1 MRPLAAVVLAGGL
14 LWSAG
19 CTSPSPVELEQDP
32 GTVEAVPL
40 GNVAG
45 DLDLASVDSSG
56 VTPDEQIRLN
66 GRMQVTEVTLDNGQ
80 GIRRFAFASVIFQ
93 DTRLPVIVGNR
104 TFGYYGIPVRSLTLD
119 GVPMVRVPHA
129 VRVRGFSRD
138 TVHAGSEYLLDLTA
152 LYRPGRTYLWGARA
166 SALSDSVTIPA
177 TTPGGLSVLA
187 PAGGA
192 LIPRDQNLRL
202 RWQTD
207 GDVVIV
213 VSTVDPSTGRTI
225 PRARFVPR
233 PGSREA
239 VVPARVLSGFARGV
253 HALTFI
259 RANRYELPTLSE
271 PRGVILVQ
279 AAAVSTVFV
288 ALR

>member
-1 MRPLAAVVLAGGL
+1 MKRLATVLLAAAL
-14 LWSAG
+14 LSGAG
-19 CTSPSPVELEQDP
+19 CTSPSPVELEQNP

-45 DLDLASVDSSG
+45 DLDLAPVDSSG
-56 VTPDEQIRLN
+56 VTPDEQIRVN

-80 GIRRFAFASVIFQ
+80 GVRRFAFASAIFQ
-93 DTRLPVIVGNR
+93 DTRLPVTVGNR
-104 TFGYYGIPVRSLTLD
+104 TFGYYGIPLRSLTLD
-119 GVPMVRVPHA
+119 GVPMVRVPHV
-129 VRVRGFSRD
+129 VRVRGLLRD
-138 TVHAGSEYLLDLTA
+138 TIHAGSEYLLDVTA
-152 LYRPGRTYLWGARA
+152 GYRSGSSYVWGARA
-166 SALSDSVTIPA
+166 TVVSDSVTIPV
-177 TTPGGLSVLA
+177 TTPAGLRILA

-192 LIPRDQNLRL
+192 LIPTDQDLRL

-213 VSTVDPSTGRTI
+213 ISAVDPSTGRTL
-225 PRARFVPR
+225 PRAKFVPR
-233 PGSREA
+233 SGSREA
-239 VVPARVLSGFARGV
+239 VVPARVLAGFARGA

-288 ALR
+288 GLR